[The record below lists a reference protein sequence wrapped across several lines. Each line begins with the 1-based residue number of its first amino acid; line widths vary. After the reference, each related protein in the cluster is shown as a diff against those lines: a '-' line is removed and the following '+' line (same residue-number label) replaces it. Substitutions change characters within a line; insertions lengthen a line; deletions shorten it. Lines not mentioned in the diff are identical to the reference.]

1 MTRQEADDILGYVA
15 QNLLS
20 PMAFDGRPT
29 SETWEIMIG
38 TPFHNLCT
46 YVYKMID
53 KTPKVCYNNTKR

>member
-1 MTRQEADDILGYVA
+1 MTRQEADNILEYVA

-38 TPFHNLCT
+38 TPFHNLCK
-46 YVYKMID
+46 YVNKMVD
-53 KTPKVCYNNTKR
+53 KPIKK

>member
-1 MTRQEADDILGYVA
+1 MTKQEADNILGYVA

-38 TPFHNLCT
+38 TPFHNFCQ
-46 YVYKMID
+46 YVNKMVD
-53 KTPKVCYNNTKR
+53 KPTKK